1 MHLLYSLLY
10 LDHLVLALLSCMSV
24 SLSLSLSSVLIHFLS
39 ALIPSIPHWHTRS
52 FCGTSFSHS
61 HPSSFSFLYST
72 QTVSCT
78 LPFRP
83 LCPRSLP
90 LSFPLSLSA
99 YSSCTLPL
107 LGTLVFLCL
116 LHPSQIFLLHTLH
129 LLLFL
134 PSPDL
139 CSVHQLSTMPSHLYS
154 FGSVFSIVFQLLV

>member
-116 LHPSQIFLLHTLH
+116 LLTPISNISLAHSPPPPVPSISRSVLRTSALYHAFPFV
-129 LLLFL
+129 LFR
-134 PSPDL
+134 
-139 CSVHQLSTMPSHLYS
+139 
-154 FGSVFSIVFQLLV
+154 